1 MTANSIPTST
11 PGVRERGVIRP
22 AEELRAVAERAANE
36 LEGAPVVRV
45 FEWARDEFGPN
56 FAVASSMQDA
66 VLPHLASTVI
76 PGVDVLFLETGYHFD
91 ETLATR
97 DRVAQTYQVTVRN
110 LLPSQSVAEQDA
122 TYGKDLFARDPDLC
136 CTLRKTH
143 PLDEAIDTYEAW
155 ATGVRRVEAVTRAN
169 TPVVSFDERRERIK
183 VAPIV
188 AWSDEDVEAYIAEH
202 NVITNPLLAQGY
214 PSIGCRTCT
223 RKVAPGED
231 PRSGRWAGQDKV
243 ECGIN
248 I

>member
-1 MTANSIPTST
+1 MS
-11 PGVRERGVIRP
+11 GERVIRP
-22 AEELRAVAERAANE
+22 ADELRALAEEAAQK
-36 LEGAPVVRV
+36 LEGAPAEEI
-45 FEWARDEFGPN
+45 FGWAKETFGAS

-76 PGVDVLFLETGYHFD
+76 PGVDVLFLETGYHFP
-91 ETLATR
+91 ETLQTR
-97 DRVAQTYQVTVRN
+97 DRVASTYAVNLRN
-110 LLPSQSVAEQDA
+110 LLPTQTVAEQDA
-122 TYGKDLFARDPDLC
+122 TYGKDLYASDPDLC

-188 AWSDEDVEAYIAEH
+188 AWSDEDVEAYIAKH
-202 NVITNPLLAQGY
+202 NIITNPLLTQGY
-214 PSIGCRTCT
+214 PSIGCATCT

-231 PRSGRWAGQDKV
+231 PRSGRWAGQNKV

-248 I
+248 L